1 MCVSSLLM
9 SSCLQLY
16 AKIYKHVITDDD
28 HQLLQKGSNAFQV
41 WSDTSGSDT
50 SGQTVAT
57 SFKG

>member
-1 MCVSSLLM
+1 M